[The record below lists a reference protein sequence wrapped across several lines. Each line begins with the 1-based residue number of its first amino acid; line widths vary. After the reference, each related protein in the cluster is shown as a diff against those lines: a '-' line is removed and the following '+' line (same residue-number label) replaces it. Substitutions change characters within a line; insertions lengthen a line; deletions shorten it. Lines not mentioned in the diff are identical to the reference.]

1 MSKII
6 DLNEYRANKDNDEW
20 LKFIMSKPKEELV
33 DDLLDAY
40 SDVQYIEDMFRAYFD
55 ESLSFDERKM
65 IGVDMPLRDFCF
77 YILKMEAK

>member
-6 DLNEYRANKDNDEW
+6 DLNEYRANKGNFEW
-20 LKFIMSKPKEELV
+20 LNMMMSKPKEELV
-33 DDLLDAY
+33 DDVLDAY

-55 ESLSFDERKM
+55 ESLTLDERKM

-77 YILKMEAK
+77 SILKMEV